1 MIEMERVPIQA
12 PRGLPLSMV
21 QEYVQRCR
29 EALPAAKV
37 ALENLDHKYLRVYGH
52 GLKGSGGGY
61 GIPRLTEV
69 GAVIEEAAK
78 RSDAGE
84 VREQLANL
92 EIYLSRIE
100 IVS

>member
-1 MIEMERVPIQA
+1 METEKISVPA
-12 PRGLPLSMV
+12 PRGLPVSMV
-21 QEYVQRCR
+21 QQYVQRCR
-29 EALPAAKV
+29 EALPAAKT

-78 RSDAGE
+78 RGDSGGL
-84 VREQLANL
+84 REQLANL

-100 IVS
+100 IETV